1 MPMLSSDRKKYAS
14 AHRVAKDAAL
24 LAAALMLSYLEHLIP
39 LGSLIAIPGFKPGFA
54 NIVTVLAFSLLSP
67 WDAFAVSM
75 LRVGITGVLFG
86 SLTTF
91 LFSLGGACFA
101 FLGLLLSRLCLRRCS
116 YIGVSVLC
124 AAMHNLGQLL
134 VLAGMVFIP
143 NRSTG
148 TVLAVP
154 ALILPFLLPAAV
166 VCGVL
171 TGILL
176 NLLAPRMEGRLQ
188 TWKNA

>member
-1 MPMLSSDRKKYAS
+1 MPMPSSDRKKYAS
-14 AHRVAKDAAL
+14 ARRVAVDAAL

-39 LGSLIAIPGFKPGFA
+39 FGALIAIPGFKPGFA

-67 WDAFAVSM
+67 LDAFAVSM
-75 LRVGITGVLFG
+75 LRAGITGVLFG
-86 SLTTF
+86 SLTSF

-101 FLGLLLSRLCLRRCS
+101 FLGLLLARLFLRRCS

-134 VLAGMVFIP
+134 ALAGMIFIP

-148 TVLAVP
+148 IVPLYP
-154 ALILPFLLPAAV
+154 ALTLPFLLPAAV

-171 TGILL
+171 TGIIL
-176 NLLAPRMEGRLQ
+176 NLLAPRLERGLQ